1 MKNIKFFII
10 AVVAVVM
17 TSCYTTRTYTG
28 NFIEQTDHGDTNV
41 MPYSK
46 AKQWYVI
53 GSLVPLGMK
62 HAPTPSTGN
71 CEVVTKTKFVDA
83 LLGECTL
90 GLFAVRTIE
99 VNAVASD
106 GLTPLV
112 KQKVKKEKYTID
124 NGLQYEIEVGTVGG
138 SLGISYKF
146 AKRFSIGAAYWY
158 GMQFTGKR
166 ESMSVT
172 RENDYYD
179 WYEKGQDATT
189 TSTES
194 MAKLDKCVVKKFYFN
209 AQIRP
214 WDKAFSPILGG
225 NLGWQT
231 IATDEFYEPIYGN
244 KQTQLYVTPYGGIS
258 YRLGKN
264 CYLSLRVGYNMVLG
278 KVKPKEGD
286 KIETSGIIQGLVEK
300 QQWSN
305 YMGKMVTVTEREN
318 VGNYKEIAKYPKVGV
333 STPYAALNFT
343 HTLPIGAGLHE
354 KAIEKTRSVIDK
366 VKKK

>member
-10 AVVAVVM
+10 AVVAVMM

-46 AKQWYVI
+46 TKQWYVI

-106 GLTPLV
+106 GLTSLLKP
-112 KQKVKKEKYTID
+112 KKEKYVID
-124 NGLQYEIEVGTVGG
+124 NGLQYEIEAGG
-138 SLGISYKF
+138 LIGAAGLISYKF
-146 AKRFSIGAAYWY
+146 AKRFSVGVGYWKGFLRSDDWDFY
-158 GMQFTGKR
+158 DEGTLRKTG
-166 ESMSVT
+166 
-172 RENDYYD
+172 
-179 WYEKGQDATT
+179 
-189 TSTES
+189 
-194 MAKLDKCVVKKFYFN
+194 KFYFN

-214 WDKAFSPILGG
+214 WDKGFSPVVGA

-231 IATDEFYEPIYGN
+231 VHMAPISGIFGEETSDYYGDYYSDYYGD
-244 KQTQLYVTPYGGIS
+244 KHTHLFLTPYAGLS
-258 YRLGKN
+258 WRLGKN
-264 CYLSLRVGYNMVLG
+264 CYLSWRVGYNMTMG
-278 KVKPKEGD
+278 KVKLEDKEKAPEKCPE
-286 KIETSGIIQGLVEK
+286 KI
-300 QQWSN
+300 
-305 YMGKMVTVTEREN
+305 
-318 VGNYKEIAKYPKVGV
+318 GV
-333 STPYAALNFT
+333 SSPYTALNFT

-354 KAIEKTRSVIDK
+354 RRQSKRHAALLTK
-366 VKKK
+366 

>member
-10 AVVAVVM
+10 AIVAVMM

-46 AKQWYVI
+46 AKQWYVV
-53 GSLVPLGMK
+53 GSLIPLNMK
-62 HAPTPSTGN
+62 HVQTPSTGN

-106 GLTPLV
+106 GLTSLLKP
-112 KQKVKKEKYTID
+112 KKEKYVID
-124 NGLQYEIEVGTVGG
+124 NGLQYEIEAGG
-138 SLGISYKF
+138 LIGAAGLISYKF
-146 AKRFSIGAAYWY
+146 AKRFSVGVGYWK
-158 GMQFTGKR
+158 GFLR
-166 ESMSVT
+166 S
-172 RENDYYD
+172 DD
-179 WYEKGQDATT
+179 WDFQGNGHDEGTLRKMG
-189 TSTES
+189 
-194 MAKLDKCVVKKFYFN
+194 KFYFN

-214 WDKAFSPILGG
+214 WDKGFSPIVGA

-231 IATDEFYEPIYGN
+231 IDMTPTNDTYQPYSVEYYGE
-244 KQTQLYVTPYGGIS
+244 KHTQMVLTPYAGLS
-258 YRLGKN
+258 WRLGKN
-264 CYLSLRVGYNMVLG
+264 CYLSWRVGYNMAMG
-278 KVKPKEGD
+278 KVKLKDNDYVPSNLPE
-286 KIETSGIIQGLVEK
+286 KI
-300 QQWSN
+300 
-305 YMGKMVTVTEREN
+305 
-318 VGNYKEIAKYPKVGV
+318 GV
-333 STPYAALNFT
+333 SSPYTALNFT